1 MSTIGVVTT
10 SRADYGIYRPIL
22 QAIAAEPQL
31 RLQLFVTGMHLAPE
45 HGLTVAAIEADG
57 FPIAERIE
65 GLLADD
71 SPAGIAASMGLTT
84 QGFSRAFA
92 RSRPDLL
99 LVLGD
104 RFEMHAAALAAL
116 PFSIPMAHIHGG
128 ELTVGAIDDALRHC
142 LTKLSHLH
150 FVATEAYAARVRQLG
165 EEPWRVVVSGAPGLD
180 ALAAFV
186 PLADSELERRIG
198 LPLTPAPLL
207 VTFHPVTLAP
217 GQVEEHIGE
226 LLAALDQSGLPVV
239 FTAPNADAGGR
250 RIASLL
256 ADYVAARPRARLVT
270 SLGTEGYFSLMARAA
285 AMVGNSSSGLIEA
298 PSFALPVVNIGDR
311 QQGRV
316 RAANVLDVGYGRQ
329 EIAVAIARATDPDFR
344 QALVGQPNPYGDGQ
358 AAARIL
364 AVLKHL
370 PGDGQLLKKRFCDLE
385 VRP

>member
-1 MSTIGVVTT
+1 MRTIGVVTS
-10 SRADYGIYRPIL
+10 SRADYGIYRPLL
-22 QAIAAEPQL
+22 QAIIADPELDLAL
-31 RLQLFVTGMHLAPE
+31 YVTGMHLAPE
-45 HGLTVAAIEADG
+45 HGLTVTAIEADG
-57 FPIAERIE
+57 FAIAERIE

-71 SPAGIAASMGLTT
+71 SDAGIAQSMGLTT
-84 QGFSRAFA
+84 LGFARAFA

-116 PFSIPMAHIHGG
+116 PFNLPMAHIHGG
-128 ELTVGAIDDALRHC
+128 ELTAGAIDDALRHS

-180 ALAAFV
+180 ALAGFV
-186 PLADSELERRIG
+186 PLAASELERRIG
-198 LPLTPAPLL
+198 LPLAPAPLL

-217 GQVEEHIGE
+217 GQGEEQVNE

-250 RIASLL
+250 RIAGML
-256 ADYVAARPRARLVT
+256 AEYVASRANTRLVT
-270 SLGTEGYFSLMARAA
+270 SLGSAGYFSLMARAA

-311 QQGRV
+311 QEGRV
-316 RAANVLDVGYGRQ
+316 RAANVLDVGYDRQ
-329 EIAVAIARATDPDFR
+329 AIAAAIARATSPGFR
-344 QALVGQPNPYGDGQ
+344 QSLTGLANPYGGGR
-358 AAARIL
+358 ASERIL
-364 AVLKHL
+364 EVLKTVAIDA
-370 PGDGQLLKKRFCDLE
+370 GLLKKRFCDLGGQ
-385 VRP
+385 P